1 MSPGALSQ
9 TAPRYQRTSSAR
21 QTTAGGP
28 AWPAK
33 ARESAPRAAT
43 RGGNSASVV
52 IAVSGAQAL
61 AHAVGD
67 LREAAALAQV
77 EGAVGRELAVDDVDD
92 AAGARRHDDD
102 LRRQED
108 RLGRS
113 EEHTSELQSLMR
125 RSYAVFCLKKNKT
138 QNR

>member
-43 RGGNSASVV
+43 RGGDSASVV

-61 AHAVGD
+61 PHAVGD

-102 LRRQED
+102 LPRQED
-108 RLGRS
+108 RLGARAEERRVGKECVSTCRS
-113 EEHTSELQSLMR
+113 RWPPDH
-125 RSYAVFCLKKNKT
+125 
-138 QNR
+138 